1 MEHTLNIFRMELK
14 YFLSFRNPTPSLFSD
29 KYTFCEK
36 CFQDIPGDT
45 VGLGDDPSQP
55 QT

>member
-1 MEHTLNIFRMELK
+1 MTFVIV
-14 YFLSFRNPTPSLFSD
+14 FLFVCRNPTPSLFSD

-36 CFQDIPGDT
+36 CFQEVNGD